1 MGLDEVVGDIE
12 DAGRARAGATM
23 KEADEEKGKLLSD
36 AKEKA
41 RQMMDVALREAER
54 QAAQIRVREMSG
66 AELEV
71 KRARLV
77 MERDLLTAASEGAS
91 KKVAALPRSQDEG
104 LLLAIL
110 GKNGVPGYRMFSAAK
125 NEAFLRTRLEF
136 TYAGNI
142 DCLGGVLFES
152 PDGSVRMDFT
162 YDTILREVV
171 ERTMRDIYEIIFPR

>member
-1 MGLDEVVGDIE
+1 MGLHEVVGDIE
-12 DAGRARAGATM
+12 AAGRARA
-23 KEADEEKGKLLSD
+23 EAIMREAEEEKGRLLSD

-41 RQMMDVALREAER
+41 RQMMDEALREAGR

-66 AELEV
+66 AELDV

-77 MERDLLTAASEGAS
+77 MERDLLAAASEGAR
-91 KKVAALPRSQDEG
+91 KKVAALPRSQDEE

-110 GKNGVPGYRMFSAAK
+110 GKNGVPGYRIFSAKK
-125 NEAFLRTRLEF
+125 NESFLRTRLEF

-162 YDTILREVV
+162 YDTILLEVV
-171 ERTMRDIYEIIFPR
+171 ERTMRDIYEMLFPR